1 MAVSGLPRAPELW
14 VWSALAVV
22 ASTVGARRTEYLQR
36 EAFMSTEVLQYVRRG
51 MHTDAAAAAATGR
64 TRLVH
69 ENTHFVIFDLILA
82 QATQVALDE
91 ARACDAAVGVHQHA
105 ARRCARAATALIWSD
120 LPDCDGFRTC
130 VPRAPDPAGIV
141 PPGRSVSFVDW
152 VTDGGAS
159 DDRHLRCARH
169 AQ

>member
-51 MHTDAAAAAATGR
+51 MHTDAAAAAAATGR

-69 ENTHFVIFDLILA
+69 ENTHFIIFDLILA

-120 LPDCDGFRTC
+120 SPDCDG
-130 VPRAPDPAGIV
+130 
-141 PPGRSVSFVDW
+141 W
-152 VTDGGAS
+152 N
-159 DDRHLRCARH
+159 
-169 AQ
+169 